1 MGLFV
6 EGCGRRSHELA
17 QHRGGHAAIL
27 GVIERFGRDIGVVV
41 AREEREKQR
50 AARLR
55 GRVVEVDV
63 RRVQKPH
70 QILAELQQ
78 IVERREQNE
87 AFGDIPRFLADR
99 LPEKSKSFD
108 LRGGSRR

>member
-1 MGLFV
+1 M
-6 EGCGRRSHELA
+6 
-17 QHRGGHAAIL
+17 
-27 GVIERFGRDIGVVV
+27 VV

-55 GRVVEVDV
+55 GRVVEVNV

>member
-1 MGLFV
+1 M
-6 EGCGRRSHELA
+6 
-17 QHRGGHAAIL
+17 
-27 GVIERFGRDIGVVV
+27 VV

-55 GRVVEVDV
+55 GGVVEVDV

-70 QILAELQQ
+70 QILAELQK

-87 AFGDIPRFLADR
+87 AFGDIARFLADR
-99 LPEKSKSFD
+99 LRKKGGFE